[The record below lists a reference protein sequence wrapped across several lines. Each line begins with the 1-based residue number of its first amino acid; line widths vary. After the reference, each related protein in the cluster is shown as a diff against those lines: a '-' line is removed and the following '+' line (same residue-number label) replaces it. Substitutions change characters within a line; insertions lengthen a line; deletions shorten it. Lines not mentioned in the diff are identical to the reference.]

1 MIAEPHDPAR
11 AGPPVPTSPDGLAR
25 FSLAEIETLSA
36 KAGRGAGLSWGLAEE
51 AGAAARWLAAQG
63 LPGPE
68 LLLRHLEAYDRRPW
82 VEVAPIIDG
91 GPWRTADGGAL
102 CPIAA
107 GAALSDRAGLPDG
120 PGACTVTLDAVAS
133 PGLILPF
140 AAFAA
145 QATGCLLRVRWQD
158 FEAIV
163 TATSVALAGDEAA
176 MSAAVAHHVAIE
188 RAHGGSQSRPAA
200 TGRTVALD
208 IWRRLDALAL
218 RTTVPASDQSRA
230 DAGAGTSD
238 ND

>member
-1 MIAEPHDPAR
+1 MTAQPHDPAR

-36 KAGRGAGLSWGLAEE
+36 KAGRGAGLPWGLAEE
-51 AGAAARWLAAQG
+51 AGAAARWLAGQG

-68 LLLRHLEAYDRRPW
+68 LLVRHLEAYDRRPW
-82 VEVAPIIDG
+82 AEVAPIIDG
-91 GPWRTADGGAL
+91 GLWRTMDGGPL

-120 PGACTVTLDAVAS
+120 PAARAITLDGVAT

-145 QATGCLLRVRWQD
+145 QGTGCPLRVRWHGL
-158 FEAIV
+158 EVIV
-163 TATSVALAGDEAA
+163 TATAVTLVGDDEALV
-176 MSAAVAHHVAIE
+176 AAVARRVDIE
-188 RAHGGSQSRPAA
+188 RGHGAAPARPAA
-200 TGRTVALD
+200 TGRVVALD

-218 RTTVPASDQSRA
+218 RTTVPASEQSRA

>member
-1 MIAEPHDPAR
+1 MTAEPHDPAR

-51 AGAAARWLAAQG
+51 AGAAARWLAEQG

-82 VEVAPIIDG
+82 AEVAPIIDG
-91 GPWRTADGGAL
+91 GPWRTADGSAL

-120 PGACTVTLDAVAS
+120 PGACGITLDGVAT

-140 AAFAA
+140 VAFAA
-145 QATGCLLRVRWQD
+145 EATGCALRVRWRGL
-158 FEAIV
+158 EAIV
-163 TATSVALAGDEAA
+163 TATSVTFVGDDEAV
-176 MSAAVAHHVAIE
+176 MAAVARPVDIE
-188 RAHGGSQSRPAA
+188 RTRGAGQACPAA
-200 TGRTVALD
+200 TGRVVRLEV
-208 IWRRLDALAL
+208 WRRLDALAL